1 MGNAADVM
9 ALFTYVVPGMPLTYT
24 GQEFG
29 NVRRLRFFDKDT
41 IEYDPENTKEHIYK
55 VANAMRADNPALYS
69 NELGGKLERIELPE
83 GIEKIFACRR
93 VVEGNEVYAFFNFS
107 NEARVISIDKILP
120 TAEPKSMI
128 AFYEVDST
136 LDRMKIKPWHCVIYC
151 Y

>member
-1 MGNAADVM
+1 
-9 ALFTYVVPGMPLTYT
+9 
-24 GQEFG
+24 
-29 NVRRLRFFDKDT
+29 
-41 IEYDPENTKEHIYK
+41 
-55 VANAMRADNPALYS
+55 MRADNPALYS

-93 VVEGNEVYAFFNFS
+93 VVKGNEVYAFFNFS

-120 TAEPKSMI
+120 TAEPKSVI